1 MVVQLE
7 QVAKNFGERRI
18 LEGVSLSIQ
27 EGERI
32 GLIGPNGAGK
42 STLLNLIADPSF
54 ADEGTVSYG
63 KDAVAG
69 YLRQNTGLD
78 RDSTIQQEMEKP
90 FAKALE
96 LAASLRRME
105 LAGEAMTQEY
115 QQATAQFEALD
126 GYQVQV
132 KIDTVLT
139 GMGFAGYDR
148 NTIIATMSGGEKT
161 RLALAKLL
169 LERPNLLMLDE
180 PTNHLDFPT
189 LTWLEEYLSSYR
201 GTVLVVSHDRYF
213 LDRMVTRI
221 WEVDGGTVFDYPGN
235 YTRYKE
241 LKAERLKAQQ
251 KEYEKQQVE
260 IAKLE
265 DYIRKNMVR
274 ASTAASAKSREK
286 KLEAMERVQRPVF
299 THKTPHFHFTFTK
312 EPVKDLLSVHRLNL
326 KVGQPPKTLCGPLS
340 FEIKRGEKVALIGRN
355 GIGKSTLLK
364 TVLGMSPYCDG
375 EVVWG
380 RNVTTAYYE
389 QENLNL
395 NFENTVLEELW
406 GRYPDLL
413 ESQARRL
420 LGSMLI
426 TEENV
431 YKKVGVVS
439 GGERSRMGFAIMVN
453 AKANTLLFDEPTNH
467 LDLDSKEALETALKE
482 FTGTLLFVS
491 HDRYFLNAIPT
502 KILELTDQGLKIYPG
517 NYDDYCR
524 QKAREQ
530 AVPKPAAPAKP
541 AKGRGKE
548 QRVQDAKRRAEIRRL
563 EQEMEQQ
570 ETSIR
575 ELEALIADP
584 AAAADYQKLEE
595 ACRELERLHAE
606 NDAAMEQWL
615 TLTEEGQ

>member
-201 GTVLVVSHDRYF
+201 GTVLVVTHDRYF

-274 ASTAASAKSREK
+274 ASTAASAKAGKRSW
-286 KLEAMERVQRPVF
+286 KLWSGFSGRCSPIRPL
-299 THKTPHFHFTFTK
+299 TFT
-312 EPVKDLLSVHRLNL
+312 L
-326 KVGQPPKTLCGPLS
+326 PL
-340 FEIKRGEKVALIGRN
+340 
-355 GIGKSTLLK
+355 
-364 TVLGMSPYCDG
+364 P
-375 EVVWG
+375 
-380 RNVTTAYYE
+380 
-389 QENLNL
+389 
-395 NFENTVLEELW
+395 
-406 GRYPDLL
+406 
-413 ESQARRL
+413 
-420 LGSMLI
+420 
-426 TEENV
+426 
-431 YKKVGVVS
+431 
-439 GGERSRMGFAIMVN
+439 RSR
-453 AKANTLLFDEPTNH
+453 
-467 LDLDSKEALETALKE
+467 
-482 FTGTLLFVS
+482 
-491 HDRYFLNAIPT
+491 
-502 KILELTDQGLKIYPG
+502 
-517 NYDDYCR
+517 
-524 QKAREQ
+524 
-530 AVPKPAAPAKP
+530 
-541 AKGRGKE
+541 
-548 QRVQDAKRRAEIRRL
+548 
-563 EQEMEQQ
+563 
-570 ETSIR
+570 
-575 ELEALIADP
+575 
-584 AAAADYQKLEE
+584 
-595 ACRELERLHAE
+595 
-606 NDAAMEQWL
+606 
-615 TLTEEGQ
+615 

>member
-7 QVAKNFGERRI
+7 QVGKNFGERRI

-63 KDAVAG
+63 KDTVAG

-90 FAKALE
+90 FAQALE

-105 LAGEAMTQEY
+105 LAGQAMTQEY
-115 QQATAQFEALD
+115 QQATARFEALD

-169 LERPNLLMLDE
+169 LERPTLLMLDE
-180 PTNHLDFPT
+180 PTNHLDFAT
-189 LTWLEEYLSSYR
+189 LTWLEDYLSSYR

-286 KLEAMERVQRPVF
+286 KLEAMERIQRPMF

-439 GGERSRMGFAIMVN
+439 GGERARLGFAIMVN

-467 LDLDSKEALETALKE
+467 LDLDSKEALEGALKE
-482 FTGTLLFVS
+482 FAGTLLFVS

-502 KILELTDQGLKIYPG
+502 KILELTDEGLKIYPG
-517 NYDDYCR
+517 NYDDYRR
-524 QKAREQ
+524 QKAKEQ
-530 AVPKPAAPAKP
+530 SAPKPAAVPKPV
-541 AKGRGKE
+541 KGRGKE

-570 ETSIR
+570 ESAIR

-584 AAAADYQKLEE
+584 ASAADYQKLED
-595 ACRELERLHAE
+595 ACRRLEQLHQE

-615 TLTEEGQ
+615 ALTEEGE